1 LGVHCGGGGGGTMKA
16 AYRQLAVAHHLQCA
30 LLGLPQPLKVQILGA
45 LWAPPRNL
53 PVPHACARPSSL
65 LPPPLTRRGVRLPAS
80 PVAQGTAGCCT
91 AVGTA
96 SGCGAA
102 SAPAAAAALPLIQ
115 PIALQQALRPTAAGG
130 RAQCRGSCCWPGSQ
144 AHALKAGRGGRGGGG
159 GVAGGGHGEGQ
170 RGTPASKQAS
180 KQHKCGGALTAACTA
195 ARLLHPYSS
204 SLLLA
209 SVLLPPAQSM
219 CCGPCCGTQAWRS
232 PVTCLPPPPACPSP
246 SSAHLSQVS

>member
-1 LGVHCGGGGGGTMKA
+1 MKA

-144 AHALKAGRGGRGGGG
+144 AHALKAGRGGRGGG
-159 GVAGGGHGEGQ
+159 ER
-170 RGTPASKQAS
+170 RGADMVRGSVEPQQASKQAS
-180 KQHKCGGALTAACTA
+180 NTSVVAPSQQPVQRPGYCIHTAAVCCWLLCSCRLPRA
-195 ARLLHPYSS
+195 CAVVPVVARRPGGRL
-204 SLLLA
+204 
-209 SVLLPPAQSM
+209 
-219 CCGPCCGTQAWRS
+219 
-232 PVTCLPPPPACPSP
+232 
-246 SSAHLSQVS
+246 